1 MSNRVDTL
9 LCMRLMWAKCGR
21 EALSV
26 KLVQTSLAD
35 EV

>member
-9 LCMRLMWAKCGR
+9 LSMRLMWAKCGH
-21 EALSV
+21 EALPV